1 MTKDNYSIYKHT
13 SPSGKSYIGITKQ
26 GKKRFGKDGNGY
38 KKQRKFY
45 NAIQK
50 YGWDNF
56 KHEIIEDN
64 LSFEQA
70 CFGEQLYIEIYDS
83 INNGYNIAIGGEG
96 VQEIGNRKVVQFSQD
111 LKPVNIIK
119 SVSYC
124 SNIVGFKSITTISNW
139 CYDGKLHCGYYWKFL
154 DECEN
159 VKIDYDLFD
168 DVMVNYNYLNFNPYS
183 DKEEKIHNSQ
193 KGKRSNS
200 KRKINQYAMDGTY
213 IRTWDSIIDSV
224 TYYMMPND
232 STIIRAIKNKYN
244 CFGYRWTY
252 YDGSIADIL
261 PNITKNKKILQFDI
275 NEVFINKYN
284 NSIQAEK
291 ETGISRKNIT
301 RACSGGRKTAGGY
314 IWRYEENMSDEDL
327 DKALAELSE

>member
-1 MTKDNYSIYKHT
+1 
-13 SPSGKSYIGITKQ
+13 
-26 GKKRFGKDGNGY
+26 
-38 KKQRKFY
+38 
-45 NAIQK
+45 
-50 YGWDNF
+50 
-56 KHEIIEDN
+56 
-64 LSFEQA
+64 
-70 CFGEQLYIEIYDS
+70 
-83 INNGYNIAIGGEG
+83 
-96 VQEIGNRKVVQFSQD
+96 
-111 LKPVNIIK
+111 
-119 SVSYC
+119 
-124 SNIVGFKSITTISNW
+124 
-139 CYDGKLHCGYYWKFL
+139 
-154 DECEN
+154 
-159 VKIDYDLFD
+159 
-168 DVMVNYNYLNFNPYS
+168 MVNYNYLNFNPYS

-193 KGKRSNS
+193 KGKRRNS

-213 IRTWDSIIDSV
+213 IRTWDSIIYAV
-224 TYYMMPND
+224 TYYKMPND

-314 IWRYEENMSDEDL
+314 IWRYR
-327 DKALAELSE
+327 

>member
-56 KHEIIEDN
+56 EHEIIEDN

-96 VQEIGNRKVVQFSQD
+96 VQEIGNRKVVQLSQD
-111 LKPVNIIK
+111 LKPVNIFK

-124 SNIVGFKSITTISNW
+124 SDVVGFKSITTISNW
-139 CYDGKLHCGYYWKFL
+139 CNDGKTSLW
-154 DECEN
+154 
-159 VKIDYDLFD
+159 
-168 DVMVNYNYLNFNPYS
+168 
-183 DKEEKIHNSQ
+183 
-193 KGKRSNS
+193 
-200 KRKINQYAMDGTY
+200 
-213 IRTWDSIIDSV
+213 
-224 TYYMMPND
+224 
-232 STIIRAIKNKYN
+232 
-244 CFGYRWTY
+244 
-252 YDGSIADIL
+252 IL
-261 PNITKNKKILQFDI
+261 LEIF
-275 NEVFINKYN
+275 
-284 NSIQAEK
+284 
-291 ETGISRKNIT
+291 R
-301 RACSGGRKTAGGY
+301 
-314 IWRYEENMSDEDL
+314 
-327 DKALAELSE
+327 